1 MSIAPNPIVAEQA
14 SASKKRLL
22 IEPHV
27 TEDNLVVWRHRG
39 TSGRLILCF
48 TGIGAKTDPVPGIEF
63 ASIASNGGKDNVLFI
78 IDPYRT
84 WLNADGL
91 IDRILEVVEDFAEEI
106 GVQEYLTLG
115 HSMGGY
121 AAIIMSAY
129 LPVKNAVAL
138 SPQFSVHPDIVGDD
152 PRWMYH
158 RNDIRT
164 HRITSVADHMVENTN
179 YHVFHGAMDVEHP
192 QRDRFP
198 VASNLAHW
206 IVPDVA
212 HAVPQRL
219 RGMGLLNDVVRA
231 SFGNRIKKVRLLL
244 SPLGGQRRELE
255 HYPALAPYAEVSS

>member
-1 MSIAPNPIVAEQA
+1 MSLYPEPITPDAAEP
-14 SASKKRLL
+14 KKRLA

-39 TSGRLILCF
+39 TSGRLVLCF
-48 TGIGAKTDPVPGIEF
+48 TGIGAKTEPVPGIEF
-63 ASIASNGGKDNVLFI
+63 ASIASGGGRDNVLFI
-78 IDPYRT
+78 IDPHRT
-84 WLNADGL
+84 WLNGQGL
-91 IDRILEVVEDFAEEI
+91 IARILEIVEDFAEEI
-106 GVQEYLTLG
+106 GVDEYMTLG

-121 AAIIMSAY
+121 AAMIMPDY

-138 SPQFSVHPDIVGDD
+138 SPQFSVHPDVVGDD

-158 RNDIRT
+158 RVDIKT
-164 HRITSVADHMVENTN
+164 HRIISVAQHMVAGTS
-179 YHVFHGAMDVEHP
+179 YHVFHGGMEVEHP

-198 VASNLAHW
+198 VAENLNHW
-206 IVPDVA
+206 VVPEVG
-212 HAVPQRL
+212 HQVPQRM

-244 SPLGGQRRELE
+244 SPLGVHRRELE